1 MVRSMTAFGRA
12 KEQIDGKN
20 ITVEIKSVNNRFLD
34 CSVKITRAYSYLEDK
49 VKEYIN
55 KGGISRGKVEIF
67 IQVELTESKG
77 SVISLDE
84 EYLKSY
90 LASLEKL
97 RDEYG
102 LANDISVMSVAANAN
117 IFTVT
122 KAEEDAEKDFA
133 DIAPVLDAAL
143 SAFLE
148 RRAVEGERLRDDLM
162 EKKAN
167 LIEIK
172 EKIAEKSA
180 EWIATYRSRLEQR
193 LRDILSDNTI
203 TMDESRILTECAI
216 FADKVAI
223 DEELVRLDSH
233 FKAFDEIFASDEP
246 VGRKLDFLLQ
256 EMNRETNTIGSKSQN
271 TDIAKLVIQMKTELE
286 KIREQIQNLE

>member
-1 MVRSMTAFGRA
+1 MTAFGRA

-34 CSVKITRAYSYLEDK
+34 CSVKISRAYSYLEDK
-49 VKEYIN
+49 VKEYIK

-67 IQVELTESKG
+67 IQVELAESKG
-77 SVISLDE
+77 AVVSLDE

-102 LANDISVMSVAANAN
+102 LANDISVMSVASNAN

-133 DIAPVLDAAL
+133 DISPVLEKAL
-143 SAFLE
+143 SSFLE
-148 RRAVEGERLRDDLM
+148 RRAQEGERLRDDLM
-162 EKKAN
+162 EKKAG
-167 LIEIK
+167 LIKIK
-172 EKIAEKSA
+172 EQIAEKSS
-180 EWIATYRSRLEQR
+180 EWIASYRSRLEQR
-193 LRDILSDNTI
+193 LRDVLSDNAVNI
-203 TMDESRILTECAI
+203 DESRILTECAI